1 MRKLI
6 LVVAL
11 VVGLTTFAQGKKG
24 EGRGK
29 DRPNPEEHVEK
40 VVARMTSELSLDTKQ
55 QEQVKVLL
63 MDQAKTREA
72 KRAAF
77 KGRRE
82 NGDKPSDEE
91 IAQMKKD
98 RADEELATKTQM
110 KKILTEDQYKKWSE
124 IKKEV
129 RKDMKGKMKGRKEGK
144 PVEDK

>member
-1 MRKLI
+1 MKKLI

-11 VVGLTTFAQGKKG
+11 VVGLTTFAQGKRG

-40 VVARMTSELSLDTKQ
+40 IVARMTSELNLDTKQ
-55 QEQVKVLL
+55 QEQVKALL

-72 KRAAF
+72 KRAEF

-82 NGDKPSDEE
+82 SGDKPSDAE

-98 RADEELATKTQM
+98 RADEELAAKTQL
-110 KKILTEDQYKKWSE
+110 KKILSEEQYKKWTE
-124 IKKEV
+124 IKKEA
-129 RKDMKGKMKGRKEGK
+129 RKDMKGKMKSRKEGK
-144 PVEDK
+144 PVED

>member
-11 VVGLTTFAQGKKG
+11 IVGLTTFAQGKKG

-29 DRPNPEEHVEK
+29 DRPNPEEQVEK
-40 VVARMTSELSLDTKQ
+40 MVARMTSELSLDSKQ
-55 QEQVKVLL
+55 QEQVKGLL

-77 KGRRE
+77 KGRKE
-82 NGDKPSDEE
+82 KGEKPSDEE

-98 RADEELATKTQM
+98 RADEELAAKTQM
-110 KKILTEDQYKKWSE
+110 KKILSEDQYKKWSE
-124 IKKEV
+124 MKKEV
-129 RKDMKGKMKGRKEGK
+129 RKDMRGKMKARKEGR
-144 PVEDK
+144 PEDEK